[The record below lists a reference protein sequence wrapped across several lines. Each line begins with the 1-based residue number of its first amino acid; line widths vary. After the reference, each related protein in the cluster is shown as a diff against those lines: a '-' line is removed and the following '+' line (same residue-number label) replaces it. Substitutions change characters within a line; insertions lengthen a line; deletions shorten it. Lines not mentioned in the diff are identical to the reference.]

1 MSGTSW
7 NLSNLGGLNFHST
20 VNGNQIGTQNNY
32 PQKQNL
38 IEAASEIQKLLDYL
52 SQRYPMATDA
62 QKQVI
67 AAEFKKEVEQK
78 PELRARIIA
87 ALQSGGAEALKQL
100 CDHPA
105 AEIAIAAYE
114 GWSNPQ

>member
-1 MSGTSW
+1 MTETSW
-7 NLSNLGGLNFHST
+7 HINKVGVINDRST
-20 VNGNQIGTQNNY
+20 IREQVGIQNNY
-32 PQKQNL
+32 PKKQNL
-38 IEAASEIQKLLDYL
+38 TEAAFEIQQLLDYL
-52 SQRYPMATDA
+52 SQSYPIETDA

-87 ALQSGGAEALKQL
+87 ALQSGGVEALKQL
-100 CDHPA
+100 CNHPA
-105 AEIAIAAYE
+105 AEVAIAAYE